1 LVKLLWVIEMI
12 NKLKQRNFI
21 SVAIIAS
28 TIVLTINSSNL
39 NANEPN
45 VGAEVI
51 KYKGWSIPQYVKP
64 DPNLATL
71 RHYHLQDYELL
82 NDKQLGHYRVESA
95 GNHQDFDQKTETSN
109 YLSQQMNQS
118 GLLSYIMYDGDRIKY
133 DEISPKTRLGDIYTN
148 ETQYLSNSVGK
159 SFVSYLVGHAICE
172 GYISG
177 IDTVVDDWP
186 LIEGTLYHG
195 QTLIDLLNMNA
206 GDAKYVDDADGMV
219 GSGRWYNTHNIKT
232 FAETELANSK
242 PIPKKSR
249 QHHYN
254 GLATNIVLN
263 YAIHKMDY
271 KIQPFLNSVFQDKV
285 KIQHPATM
293 RYNIFARDNDGRM
306 TSTKVPIEHGT
317 AIYTFYLSRY
327 DYLRVALAMLNDW
340 QADNCV
346 GKYLKNLVKRK
357 IPQKRFMEKEK
368 GYRFSAKSY
377 AGQFHMD
384 YLGLE
389 GRKILSMDG
398 YGGQHLM
405 IDFDE
410 SRIIAISTV
419 HTNYDYRS
427 LVLDAMKTG
436 IIKERKGN
444 WN

>member
-1 LVKLLWVIEMI
+1 MKSNSNKSSHIFLVSLAIAAVMLL
-12 NKLKQRNFI
+12 NSTHL
-21 SVAIIAS
+21 VAGNTNAS
-28 TIVLTINSSNL
+28 EKVTT
-39 NANEPN
+39 
-45 VGAEVI
+45 
-51 KYKGWSIPQYVKP
+51 YRGWSIPQYVKP

-71 RHYHLQDYELL
+71 RHYFLKDYELV
-82 NDKQLGHYRVESA
+82 NDSSLGHYRVEPA
-95 GNHQDFDQKTETSN
+95 GNSETLETRTEKN
-109 YLSQQMNQS
+109 EYLSQQMNQS
-118 GLLSYIMYDGDRIKY
+118 GLLSYILYDGGRIKY
-133 DEISPKTRLGDIYTN
+133 DEISPKNRLGDLYTN
-148 ETQYLSNSVGK
+148 KTQYLSNSVGK

-172 GYISG
+172 GYISS
-177 IDTVVDDWP
+177 IDAVVDDWP
-186 LIEGTLYHG
+186 LIKGTLYHG
-195 QTLIDLLNMNA
+195 QPLIDLLNMNA

-249 QHHYN
+249 KQHYN

-271 KIQPFLNSVFQDKV
+271 KIQPFLNRIFQDKV
-285 KIQHPATM
+285 KIQHQATM
-293 RYNIFARDNDGRM
+293 RYNIFARDNNGRM

-346 GKYLKNLVKRK
+346 GKYLKSLVERK

-368 GYRFSAKSY
+368 GYRFSARSY

-389 GRKILSMDG
+389 GRNILSMDG

-405 IDFDE
+405 IDFDA

-419 HTNYDYRS
+419 HTNYDYSS

-436 IIKERKGN
+436 IIKEKKGN

>member
-1 LVKLLWVIEMI
+1 MKSNSNKSSHIFLVSLAIAAVMLL
-12 NKLKQRNFI
+12 NSTHL
-21 SVAIIAS
+21 VAGN
-28 TIVLTINSSNL
+28 T
-39 NANEPN
+39 NAGEK
-45 VGAEVI
+45 VTT
-51 KYKGWSIPQYVKP
+51 YRGWSIPQYVKP

-71 RHYHLQDYELL
+71 RHYFLKDYELA
-82 NDKQLGHYRVESA
+82 NDPSLGHYRVEPA
-95 GNHQDFDQKTETSN
+95 GNSEILKTRTEKN
-109 YLSQQMNQS
+109 EYLSQQMNQS
-118 GLLSYIMYDGDRIKY
+118 GLLSYILYDGGRIKY
-133 DEISPKTRLGDIYTN
+133 DEISPNNRLGDLYTN
-148 ETQYLSNSVGK
+148 KTQYLSNSVGK

-172 GYISG
+172 GYISS
-177 IDTVVDDWP
+177 IDAVVDDWP
-186 LIEGTLYHG
+186 LIKGTLYHG
-195 QTLIDLLNMNA
+195 QPLIDLLNMNA

-249 QHHYN
+249 KHHYN

-271 KIQPFLNSVFQDKV
+271 KIQPFLNRIFQDKV
-285 KIQHPATM
+285 KIQHQATM
-293 RYNIFARDNDGRM
+293 RYNIFARDNNGRM

-346 GKYLKNLVKRK
+346 GKYLKSLVERK

-368 GYRFSAKSY
+368 GYRFSARSY

-389 GRKILSMDG
+389 GRNILSMDG

-405 IDFDE
+405 IDFDV

-419 HTNYDYRS
+419 HTNYDYSS

-436 IIKERKGN
+436 IIKEKKGN

>member
-1 LVKLLWVIEMI
+1 MKSNSNKSSHIFLVSLAIAAVMLL
-12 NKLKQRNFI
+12 NSTHL
-21 SVAIIAS
+21 VAGNTNAS
-28 TIVLTINSSNL
+28 EKVTT
-39 NANEPN
+39 
-45 VGAEVI
+45 
-51 KYKGWSIPQYVKP
+51 YRGWSIPQYVKP

-71 RHYHLQDYELL
+71 RHYFLKDYELV
-82 NDKQLGHYRVESA
+82 NDSSLGHYRVEPA
-95 GNHQDFDQKTETSN
+95 GNSETLETRTEKN
-109 YLSQQMNQS
+109 EYLSQQMNQS
-118 GLLSYIMYDGDRIKY
+118 GLLSYILYDGGRVKY
-133 DEISPKTRLGDIYTN
+133 DEISPKNRLGDLYTN
-148 ETQYLSNSVGK
+148 KTQYLSNSVGK

-172 GYISG
+172 GYISS
-177 IDTVVDDWP
+177 IDAVVDDWP
-186 LIEGTLYHG
+186 LIKGTLYHG
-195 QTLIDLLNMNA
+195 QPLIDLLNMNA

-249 QHHYN
+249 KQHYN

-271 KIQPFLNSVFQDKV
+271 KIQPFLNRIFQDKV
-285 KIQHPATM
+285 KIQHQATM
-293 RYNIFARDNDGRM
+293 RYNIFARDNNGRM

-346 GKYLKNLVKRK
+346 GKYLKSLVERK

-368 GYRFSAKSY
+368 GYRFSARSY

-389 GRKILSMDG
+389 GRNILSMDG

-405 IDFDE
+405 IDFDA

-419 HTNYDYRS
+419 HTNYDYSS

-436 IIKERKGN
+436 IIKEKKGN

>member
-1 LVKLLWVIEMI
+1 MKSNSNKSSHIFLVSLAIAAVMLL
-12 NKLKQRNFI
+12 NSTHL
-21 SVAIIAS
+21 VAGNTNAS
-28 TIVLTINSSNL
+28 EKVTT
-39 NANEPN
+39 
-45 VGAEVI
+45 
-51 KYKGWSIPQYVKP
+51 YRGWSIPQYVKP

-71 RHYHLQDYELL
+71 RHYFLKDYELV
-82 NDKQLGHYRVESA
+82 NDSSLGHYRVEPA
-95 GNHQDFDQKTETSN
+95 GNSETLETRTEKN
-109 YLSQQMNQS
+109 EYLSQQMNQS
-118 GLLSYIMYDGDRIKY
+118 GLLSYILYDGGRIKY
-133 DEISPKTRLGDIYTN
+133 DEISPKNRLGDLYTN
-148 ETQYLSNSVGK
+148 KTQYLSNSVGK

-172 GYISG
+172 GYISS
-177 IDTVVDDWP
+177 IDAVVDDWP
-186 LIEGTLYHG
+186 LIKGTLYHG
-195 QTLIDLLNMNA
+195 QPLIDLLNMNA

-249 QHHYN
+249 KQHYN

-271 KIQPFLNSVFQDKV
+271 KIQPFLNRIFQDKV
-285 KIQHPATM
+285 KIQHQATM
-293 RYNIFARDNDGRM
+293 RYNIFARDNNGRM

-346 GKYLKNLVKRK
+346 GKYLKSLVERK

-368 GYRFSAKSY
+368 GYRFSARSY

-389 GRKILSMDG
+389 GRNILSMDG

-436 IIKERKGN
+436 IVKE
-444 WN
+444 